1 MEKPGVQIQSVIYG
15 NEKKN
20 LERTLEYLANAV
32 RVERNEAGSLGRV
45 RMVYGDGTPEPV
57 FSEDEI
63 LALQEKY
70 REYLDLDYKVFGF
83 NTGSAK
89 GHNILAEDC
98 SAEYMLI
105 MNPDV
110 LMAPRCLAE
119 LMYPFHDEKVG
130 MVEARQTPVE
140 HPKEYDIET
149 KETEWATT
157 ACAVFKTEIFR
168 QLEGFDSDSFFLYCD
183 DVDFSWRLRLA
194 GYKII
199 YNPLALVYHAKRLD
213 SKGQWEPTKAEVY
226 YSAEASLMMA
236 HKWSNPKQVDQIL
249 RNFMNSTPMHREI
262 AEKFIKKRNE
272 GALPAPLD
280 PEHKVSK
287 FVEWHYADYRFII

>member
-1 MEKPGVQIQSVIYG
+1 MEKMGLQIQSVIYG

-32 RVERNEAGSLGRV
+32 RVEREKSGTLGCV

-57 FSEDEI
+57 FSPNEI

-70 REYLDLDYKVFGF
+70 REYFKLDYKVFGF
-83 NTGSAK
+83 NSGSAK

-98 SAEYMLI
+98 TAEYMLI

-110 LMAPRCLAE
+110 IMAPRCLIE
-119 LMYPFHDEKVG
+119 LMYPFHDEEVG
-130 MVEARQTPVE
+130 MVEARQSPVE
-140 HPKEYDIET
+140 HPKEYDVET
-149 KETEWATT
+149 KETQWATT
-157 ACAVFKTEIFR
+157 ACAVFRTEIFR
-168 QLEGFDSDSFFLYCD
+168 QINGFDSDSFFLYCD

-226 YSAEASLMMA
+226 YSAEAALMMA

-249 RNFMNSTPMHREI
+249 RNYMNSTRMYKEI
-262 AEKFIKKRNE
+262 AEKFLQKRKT
-272 GALPAPLD
+272 GALPKPLD

-287 FVEWHYADYRFII
+287 FVEWHYGDYRFII

>member
-1 MEKPGVQIQSVIYG
+1 MEKPGIQIQSVIYG
-15 NEKKN
+15 NEKKK
-20 LERTLEYLANAV
+20 LERTLENLSNAV
-32 RVERNEAGSLGRV
+32 KVEREEANTLGRV

-57 FSEDEI
+57 FSEEEI
-63 LALQEKY
+63 LALKEEY

-89 GHNILAEDC
+89 GHNILAGDC
-98 SAEYMLI
+98 RAEYMLI

-110 LMAPRCLAE
+110 IMAPRCLIE
-119 LMYPFHDEKVG
+119 LMVPFYDEKVG
-130 MVEARQTPVE
+130 MVEARQSPVE
-140 HPKEYDIET
+140 HPKEYNIET

-168 QLEGFDSDSFFLYCD
+168 QLHGFDSDSFFLYCD

-226 YSAEASLMMA
+226 YSAEAALMMA
-236 HKWSNPKQVDQIL
+236 HKWSFPGKVKQIL
-249 RNFMNSTPMHREI
+249 RSFSNSTPMQREI
-262 AEKFIKKRNE
+262 AEKFIQKRNA
-272 GALPAPLD
+272 GILPTPID
-280 PEHKVSK
+280 PKHRVSSI
-287 FVEWHYADYRFII
+287 VDWHYADYRFII